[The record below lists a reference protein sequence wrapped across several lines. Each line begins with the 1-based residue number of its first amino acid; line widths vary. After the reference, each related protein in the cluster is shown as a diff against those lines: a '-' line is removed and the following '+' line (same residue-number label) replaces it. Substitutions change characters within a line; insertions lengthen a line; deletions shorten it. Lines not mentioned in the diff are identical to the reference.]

1 MHLYSV
7 MYLFIGAPISVRR
20 ITVMEIDKQNVI
32 KVLLLAATA
41 GYMMLCLYIREPY
54 VDKVREIYI

>member
-1 MHLYSV
+1 MK
-7 MYLFIGAPISVRR
+7 
-20 ITVMEIDKQNVI
+20 IDKQNVI